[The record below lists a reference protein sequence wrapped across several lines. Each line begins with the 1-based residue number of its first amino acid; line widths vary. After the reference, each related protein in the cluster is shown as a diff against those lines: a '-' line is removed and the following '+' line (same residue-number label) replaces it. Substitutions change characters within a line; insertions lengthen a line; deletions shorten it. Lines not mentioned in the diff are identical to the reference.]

1 MLLATL
7 VTVISGTAIYYGWM
21 ARTGKAGPRYMS
33 WSVPLSFLI
42 VGLISTIFGP
52 FVMAPGAAAVTVA
65 TLFVSLRANTA
76 VRRWAPIG
84 ALAAILIP
92 MVLEL
97 TGVFAPSYVFEHGS
111 IRIVSNLVEFSPLP
125 AYLLL
130 AQGSLMTVLAT
141 VFAVG
146 RAVDALVA
154 SERRSFAQAWRLRQM
169 LPAAGP
175 VPSPVAR

>member
-1 MLLATL
+1 
-7 VTVISGTAIYYGWM
+7 
-21 ARTGKAGPRYMS
+21 MS
-33 WSVPLSFLI
+33 WSVPLTFLI
-42 VGLISTIFGP
+42 VGLMTSVFGP
-52 FVMAPGAAAVTVA
+52 FVMAPGVAAVTVA

-76 VRRWAPIG
+76 VRRAAPIG

-92 MVLEL
+92 TVLEL

-111 IRIVSNLVEFSPLP
+111 IRIVSNLVEFAPLP

-130 AQGSLMTVLAT
+130 VQGSVLTVLAT

-169 LPAAGP
+169 LPGSGPGMSPAA
-175 VPSPVAR
+175 R